1 MRASMFPVV
10 FAILA
15 ISFTT
20 VDGFRN
26 PSLSGRFTL
35 RANSASPAFISSNHA
50 TSRKTSGYPIVV
62 SSNNAPSL
70 NLFSAT
76 RNTQLHAAHM
86 TSSTAATSTSTA
98 PNTISTTA
106 NGNNKEQAAGNSL
119 KIGLLFGLWYALNIG
134 YNISNKKLLN
144 LVPNLTYTVAFLQV
158 LIGMVY
164 LLPVW
169 FLGIRSPPN
178 MNMQDI
184 QSLLPIGVLHTL
196 THLGA
201 VVSLSAGAVSFTH
214 IVKAAE
220 PAVSAL
226 FAAVFQKSFMALPVY
241 LSLIPV
247 MGGVAIA
254 SATEL
259 SFTWLSFVA
268 AMISNIASATRGIFG
283 KSALGNIPAEKNL
296 NAANLYGVMN
306 IMAIV
311 MCLPVCLMLE
321 GSQIIPTVQKLF
333 ATGLGNELIKQTLMS
348 GMFYYL
354 YNEVAFLALDN
365 VAPVTHAIGNTIK
378 RVVIILTSVLV
389 FGTKMTT
396 QGMFGSAV
404 AIGGVLLYS
413 LAKSKYQSKK

>member
-1 MRASMFPVV
+1 MHLGGLV
-10 FAILA
+10 FVAVLA
-15 ISFTT
+15 NFIC
-20 VDGFRN
+20 VDGFRHLSVHKLGGTGTVTRSTLS
-26 PSLSGRFTL
+26 PFQHEEHLSRRQDPLSLLSPFADNQYLLKHSRLKATTFATTTNAA
-35 RANSASPAFISSNHA
+35 ANN
-50 TSRKTSGYPIVV
+50 V
-62 SSNNAPSL
+62 
-70 NLFSAT
+70 
-76 RNTQLHAAHM
+76 
-86 TSSTAATSTSTA
+86 
-98 PNTISTTA
+98 ISTH
-106 NGNNKEQAAGNSL
+106 NRPENNSNETKGNSL
-119 KIGLLFGLWYALNIG
+119 KIGLLFGLWYVLNIG

-158 LIGMVY
+158 LIGMIY

-169 FLGIRSPPN
+169 CLGIRSPPN
-178 MNMQDI
+178 VTGKDL
-184 QSLLPIGVLHTL
+184 QSLLPVGILHTL

-226 FAAVFQKSFMALPVY
+226 FAAIFQKSFMALPVY

-259 SFTWLSFVA
+259 SFTWLSFIA
-268 AMISNIASATRGIFG
+268 AMVSNIASATRGIFG

-306 IMAIV
+306 IMAIM

-321 GSQIIPTVQKLF
+321 GSAIIPTVQKLF
-333 ATGLGNELIKQTLMS
+333 ANGLGNELIKQTLMS

-389 FGTKMTT
+389 FGTKMTS
-396 QGMFGSAV
+396 QGILGSAV

-413 LAKSKYQSKK
+413 LAKSKYQTKK